1 MNLQANSGLYEAG
14 DFSAHREGRVVGALP
29 VIAGVRD
36 LRAWLT
42 ARPGKSIGLVPT
54 MGALHAGHLALLRE
68 ARANN
73 DLAAISIFVN
83 PAQFR
88 PGEDLDKYP
97 RPLANDLELAR
108 EAGAD
113 VVFAPEP
120 GEIYPD
126 GFATAVTVGGITS
139 KLCGDPDRRGPKH
152 FAGVT
157 TVVAKLFNIVGP
169 TRAYFGQKDAQQVA
183 VIKRMVADL
192 NMPVEIVVCPT
203 IRERGGLALSSRNA
217 YLSASEREAALSIPA
232 GLLAAATSVAGGER
246 SAGKI
251 LDQAREHLSKANL
264 RIEYIELVDSS
275 TLEPIEQLQRPA
287 LLALAAYSGAT
298 RLIDNVVLDP
308 DAGQLPVL

>member
-1 MNLQANSGLYEAG
+1 MNLQANSGLHEAG
-14 DFSAHREGRVVGALP
+14 NFLARREGRVVGALP
-29 VIAGVRD
+29 VIAGIAD
-36 LRAWLT
+36 LREWL
-42 ARPGKSIGLVPT
+42 ADRPGKSVGLVPT
-54 MGALHAGHLALLRE
+54 MGALHSGHMELLHE

-73 DLAAISIFVN
+73 DLVAVSIFVN
-83 PAQFR
+83 SAQFR

-97 RPLANDLELAR
+97 RQLAGDVELAR

-120 GEIYPD
+120 REMYPD
-126 GFATAVTVGGITS
+126 DFGSAVTVNGITS
-139 KLCGDPDRRGPKH
+139 KLCGDPDRRGPEH

-157 TVVAKLFNIVGP
+157 TVVAKLFNIVRP

-192 NMPVEIVVCPT
+192 NMQVEIVVCPT
-203 IRERGGLALSSRNA
+203 IRERDGLALSSRNA
-217 YLSASEREAALSIPA
+217 YLSACEREAALSIPDA
-232 GLLAAATSVAGGER
+232 LLAAATSVAGGER
-246 SAGKI
+246 AATKI
-251 LDQAREHLSKANL
+251 LDQAREHLNKADL
-264 RIEYIELVDSS
+264 RIEYIELVDAS
-275 TLEPIEQLQRPA
+275 TLEPIEQLERPA